1 VILSDT
7 RLTLAVL
14 CSSQRPTDGFVS
26 LDPRIGVIAPT
37 SGDTRANKPLK
48 EAFLRGLREHGYVEG
63 ESIAIIWQDAE
74 GKLEQLPHLAADL
87 VRLKV
92 DLIYATTTGAARAA
106 RQATTTI
113 PIVCPNMGD
122 PVSEGLAASL
132 ARM

>member
-1 VILSDT
+1 
-7 RLTLAVL
+7 
-14 CSSQRPTDGFVS
+14 
-26 LDPRIGVIAPT
+26 
-37 SGDTRANKPLK
+37 
-48 EAFLRGLREHGYVEG
+48 LREHGYVEG